1 MLKYKKRNGPPG
13 PHVWSIK
20 HNLSKW
26 KCPLPYPTQN
36 DQVHQ
41 KVCHKAWVWQS
52 PKQIQPDKNS
62 TKMSTFVKKTE
73 IPDKKKVY
81 PSQPL
86 SSAHGAI
93 CCPPLDRLVARLYVG
108 ISLDLKPLK
117 SCWPVGQWWCLFPQ
131 WYAEKP
137 FPILGQS
144 TVGWWVKNLPSPPL
158 GFWQLAATELL
169 SYFFWIWIIQQ
180 TFILPLKIITSYP
193 SLIWSKPIIDT
204 FISQWL

>member
-1 MLKYKKRNGPPG
+1 MFKYKKRTGPPG

-62 TKMSTFVKKTE
+62 TKMSTFVQKTE

-81 PSQPL
+81 PPQPL

-117 SCWPVGQWWCLFPQ
+117 SCWPSWLEGGQYQLSSENPAIRFLLCQLENWH
-131 WYAEKP
+131 
-137 FPILGQS
+137 S
-144 TVGWWVKNLPSPPL
+144 NDDVSPPNGML
-158 GFWQLAATELL
+158 RSPFQ
-169 SYFFWIWIIQQ
+169 S
-180 TFILPLKIITSYP
+180 
-193 SLIWSKPIIDT
+193 
-204 FISQWL
+204 